1 VKIPHTEVKTSKE
14 GGLLEMV
21 VELLAGEKIL
31 SLSSLSNLSVLPSFI
46 LFLPYKMFLM
56 AYAKILS
63 ENNGYKTIP

>member
-1 VKIPHTEVKTSKE
+1 VKTSRE
-14 GGLLEMV
+14 EGLLKLV

-31 SLSSLSNLSVLPSFI
+31 SLSSHVNLSVLSSFI

-63 ENNGYKTIP
+63 ENNWYKTIP